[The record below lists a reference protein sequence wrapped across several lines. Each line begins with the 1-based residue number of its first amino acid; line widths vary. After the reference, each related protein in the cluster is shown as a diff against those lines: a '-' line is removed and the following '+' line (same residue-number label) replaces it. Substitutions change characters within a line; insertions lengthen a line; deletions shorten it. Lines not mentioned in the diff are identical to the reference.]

1 MKAREVSGLDAD
13 ADLAQAARLIISVR
27 AEELFAF
34 APTALEPQNSKALH
48 DMRIAAKRLRYVL
61 ELVGF
66 CVPTIAAEAELAA
79 RELQS
84 LIGAIH
90 DHDVLLERICAT
102 GAMAKK
108 GIRRLTERVQSRRD
122 ARFAEFTTL
131 WRALEASD
139 LRGRIVAATCYAP
152 NGAGSSA

>member
-1 MKAREVSGLDAD
+1 MKARPVAGLDAH

-34 APTALEPQNSKALH
+34 APRALEPQNSKALH

-84 LIGAIH
+84 LIGDIH
-90 DHDVLLERICAT
+90 DHDVLLERISAT
-102 GAMAKK
+102 GALAKK
-108 GIRRLTERVQSRRD
+108 GMRRLAERVQARRD

-139 LRGRIVAATCYAP
+139 VRGRIVAATSYST